1 MELPLRIL
9 ARLKLKKLE
18 VFMFEVKNLND
29 EYFSQLDPGE
39 VLDIKKLSTEDKILC
54 FRYFLNSDAIT
65 NVSVISNLFLLV
77 NGISDI
83 DDNAL
88 EDERIFF
95 SSLEEYV
102 DIKLEIKEEI
112 DKFNIAL
119 LEYYLGIVEGL
130 NVTLDE
136 LKSHI
141 PNTHFN
147 LMSLVT
153 PELISKLMLKY
164 LTRIDCHNVKPA
176 FNANDLYNKI
186 NSSDSLFLGF
196 IQNLVNEVG
205 INNDTHNC

>member
-1 MELPLRIL
+1 MHIGT
-9 ARLKLKKLE
+9 LKKNKQKQLE

-39 VLDIKKLSTEDKILC
+39 VLDIKEMSTDDKISC
-54 FRYFLNSDAIT
+54 FRYFLKSEGIT
-65 NVSVISNLFLLV
+65 NISVISNLFLLI
-77 NGISDI
+77 NGISNI

-88 EDERIFF
+88 NDERVFF

-102 DIKLEIKEEI
+102 DVKLEIKEEI
-112 DKFNIAL
+112 DSFNIAL
-119 LEYYLGIVEGL
+119 LEYYLGVVEGL

-141 PNTHFN
+141 PNTYFN

-153 PELISKLMLKY
+153 PELVSKLMLKY

-186 NSSDSLFLGF
+186 NNSDSLFLGF
-196 IQNLVNEVG
+196 IQNLVSEVG
-205 INNDTHNC
+205 INNDINRI

>member
-1 MELPLRIL
+1 
-9 ARLKLKKLE
+9 
-18 VFMFEVKNLND
+18 MFEVKNLND
-29 EYFSQLDPGE
+29 KYFSQLDPGE
-39 VLDIKKLSTEDKILC
+39 ILDIKEMSTDDKILC
-54 FRYFLNSDAIT
+54 FRYFLKSEGIT
-65 NVSVISNLFLLV
+65 NVSVISNLFLLI

-88 EDERIFF
+88 NDERVFF

-102 DIKLEIKEEI
+102 DVKLEIKEEI
-112 DKFNIAL
+112 DGFNIAL
-119 LEYYLGIVEGL
+119 LEYYLGVVEGL

-141 PNTHFN
+141 PNTYFN

-153 PELISKLMLKY
+153 SELVSKLMLKY

-186 NSSDSLFLGF
+186 NNSDSLFLGF
-196 IQNLVNEVG
+196 IQNLVSEVG
-205 INNDTHNC
+205 INNDINRI

>member
-1 MELPLRIL
+1 
-9 ARLKLKKLE
+9 
-18 VFMFEVKNLND
+18 MFEVKNLND

-39 VLDIKKLSTEDKILC
+39 VLDIKKLSTEDKSLC
-54 FRYFLNSDAIT
+54 FRYFLSSDAIT
-65 NVSVISNLFLLV
+65 NVSVISNLFLLI

-83 DDNAL
+83 DDNTL

-205 INNDTHNC
+205 INNDTHNR

>member
-1 MELPLRIL
+1 
-9 ARLKLKKLE
+9 
-18 VFMFEVKNLND
+18 MFEVKNLND
-29 EYFSQLDPGE
+29 EYFSQLNPGE

-54 FRYFLNSDAIT
+54 FRYFLSSDAIT
-65 NVSVISNLFLLV
+65 NVSVISNLFLLI

-102 DIKLEIKEEI
+102 DVKLEIKEEI

-164 LTRIDCHNVKPA
+164 LTRIDCHNVKPT

-205 INNDTHNC
+205 INNDTHNR